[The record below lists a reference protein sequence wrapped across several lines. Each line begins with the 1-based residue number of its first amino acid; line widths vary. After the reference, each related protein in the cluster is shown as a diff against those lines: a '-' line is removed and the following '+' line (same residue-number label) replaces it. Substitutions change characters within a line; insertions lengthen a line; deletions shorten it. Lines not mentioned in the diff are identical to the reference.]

1 MLVTIGKSRGERRVI
16 FFLSGAIRKEAPV
29 EALGA
34 EETKIG
40 GRGSYR
46 NSRRARRS
54 MQRERRRV
62 LRLISNAI
70 SIWATFAMIQAESW
84 YTGVPVFGPVN
95 KQSFYF
101 FAV

>member
-1 MLVTIGKSRGERRVI
+1 MKSTYLERERERIVLVTIGKSRGERRVI

-34 EETKIG
+34 EESKIG

-54 MQRERRRV
+54 MQRERRDRSV
-62 LRLISNAI
+62 KAHQQRHIN
-70 SIWATFAMIQAESW
+70 M
-84 YTGVPVFGPVN
+84 GDVCNDPG
-95 KQSFYF
+95 
-101 FAV
+101 